1 MCLRLKNYPTPGCA
15 AYGPPGVWVRSVV
28 CCLVYGCIHDVLVLV
43 GSLLV
48 LVLDGLLPP
57 CPRTRM
63 LCYRCD
69 SELLGISFAWHASY
83 MCCYIVRVSLLCVQG
98 SPPSGAGTP
107 HSMKRPVQVDR
118 ISNTDY

>member
-1 MCLRLKNYPTPGCA
+1 MFAFEELPHPWLCRVPA
-15 AYGPPGVWVRSVV
+15 PGVWVRSVV
-28 CCLVYGCIHDVLVLV
+28 CCLVVGCIYGVLVLV
-43 GSLLV
+43 GNLLV

-83 MCCYIVRVSLLCVQG
+83 MCCYIVRVSLLCVQD
-98 SPPSGAGTP
+98 SPPSGADTL
-107 HSMKRPVQVDR
+107 HSMKNRAPGFH
-118 ISNTDY
+118 ISGRGY